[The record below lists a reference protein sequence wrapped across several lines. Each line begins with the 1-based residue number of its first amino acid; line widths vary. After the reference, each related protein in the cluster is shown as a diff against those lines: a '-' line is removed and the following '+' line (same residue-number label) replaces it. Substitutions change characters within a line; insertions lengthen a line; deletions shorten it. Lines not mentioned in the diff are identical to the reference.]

1 MKLTINSTVNNQ
13 QVKEKPRFVPVNY
26 WFKYISLYL
35 GDQLIE
41 TLNPDTYN
49 IAYYYFNSAEEKN
62 KTKNYLKINENIN
75 GWQVRIPLIFWFN
88 NNPGLSLP
96 LLAIPYID
104 FYLKFKIEKIGNI
117 ILNDLTNSKF
127 SINPTISIQLSLD
140 TILLDT
146 PERILFGMYQHE
158 YIIEKYTIYPTNFVH
173 SINQQIP
180 IKFTNL
186 IKDIFLITQPVY
198 NINDTC
204 YKILSYERDYY
215 YLDYLSNSF
224 NMTLIE
230 QEILINKSIR
240 INLIKNNELLNKYEL
255 RFVLFL
261 MDKYLSNILLD
272 TQIVRL
278 TLYFIHLYKNNV
290 ITKEKSP
297 ILNFNLQSNG
307 NDLFHS
313 FDQSYFNAVVPYQK
327 FLNSVPEGYYNYSF
341 SLNPLDKQYSGHTNF
356 NYIDNVV
363 VNLTSDSLVLTEPYN
378 LKTIVKEYQILR
390 FMSGLG
396 SLAWTT

>member
-1 MKLTINSTVNNQ
+1 
-13 QVKEKPRFVPVNY
+13 
-26 WFKYISLYL
+26 
-35 GDQLIE
+35 
-41 TLNPDTYN
+41 
-49 IAYYYFNSAEEKN
+49 
-62 KTKNYLKINENIN
+62 
-75 GWQVRIPLIFWFN
+75 
-88 NNPGLSLP
+88 
-96 LLAIPYID
+96 
-104 FYLKFKIEKIGNI
+104 
-117 ILNDLTNSKF
+117 
-127 SINPTISIQLSLD
+127 
-140 TILLDT
+140 
-146 PERILFGMYQHE
+146 
-158 YIIEKYTIYPTNFVH
+158 
-173 SINQQIP
+173 
-180 IKFTNL
+180 
-186 IKDIFLITQPVY
+186 
-198 NINDTC
+198 
-204 YKILSYERDYY
+204 
-215 YLDYLSNSF
+215 
-224 NMTLIE
+224 
-230 QEILINKSIR
+230 
-240 INLIKNNELLNKYEL
+240 
-255 RFVLFL
+255 